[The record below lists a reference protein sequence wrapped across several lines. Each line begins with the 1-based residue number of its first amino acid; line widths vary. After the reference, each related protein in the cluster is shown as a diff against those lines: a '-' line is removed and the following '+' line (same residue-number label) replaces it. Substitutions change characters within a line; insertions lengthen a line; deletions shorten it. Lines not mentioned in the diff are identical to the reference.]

1 MKKDGSLFI
10 HSDHMQMSI
19 EPDTNRLT
27 TGECLEI
34 QDCVRLAL
42 LIGEG
47 GLTGRIV
54 RQLAVRVGGFK
65 ALLSLSMKAFLE
77 LIGGPPER
85 IEKLTRLLRGD
96 QLAARLHQSL
106 SICERDAIR
115 SIVCTDPAYPERLK
129 QIGNYPT
136 VLFWRGQSLPSVV
149 SSPFLATIVGTRNPT
164 GYGRI
169 MTERIAGDLARAGL
183 VIVSGMALGIDTLAH
198 KAALEAGQ
206 PTIGVLA
213 CGVDLTYPPQ
223 NAGLMARI
231 CETGV
236 IMSEHV
242 PGTPPIKTFFPA
254 RNRILSGLSDAVIV
268 TEASMK
274 SGSMITASFAADQGR
289 DVFAVPGN
297 VLSTESEGCN
307 QLIREG
313 AFLLTR
319 AEDVLWR
326 IPTAQRMD
334 SLSAA
339 IRGDDPVDIESEICQ
354 TLAGGALTIDDLAIM
369 LDREIAEMLCLLSDL
384 EIRGRVKRERGRFVL
399 TV

>member
-1 MKKDGSLFI
+1 MKKSGI
-10 HSDHMQMSI
+10 MSGQ
-19 EPDTNRLT
+19 PDLAPASHETDTGKLAV
-27 TGECLEI
+27 GECLERP
-34 QDCVRLAL
+34 DCIHLAL

-47 GLTGRIV
+47 GLTGRMV
-54 RQLAVRVGGFK
+54 RQLAARVGGFK
-65 ALLSLSMKAFLE
+65 ALLRLSMKTLLE
-77 LIGGPPER
+77 LVGGPPER
-85 IEKLTRLLRGD
+85 VEKLTRLLRGD
-96 QLAARLHQSL
+96 QLSTKMHQSMM
-106 SICERDAIR
+106 ICERDAIQ

-136 VLFWRGQSLPSVV
+136 VLFWRGQSLPSIVA
-149 SSPFLATIVGTRNPT
+149 SPFLATIVGTRKPT

-169 MTERIAGDLARAGL
+169 MTERIAGELARAGL
-183 VIVSGMALGIDTLAH
+183 VIVSGLALGIDALAH
-198 KAALEAGQ
+198 KAALDAGQ

-223 NAGLMARI
+223 NAGLMAQIR
-231 CETGV
+231 ETGIV
-236 IMSEHV
+236 MSEHV
-242 PGTPPIKTFFPA
+242 PGTPPIKSYFPA

-268 TEASMK
+268 TEASLK

-289 DVFAVPGN
+289 DVFAMPGN
-297 VLSTESEGCN
+297 VLSLESEGCN

-339 IRGDDPVDIESEICQ
+339 IRGEDPVDIESEICQ
-354 TLAGGALTIDDLAIM
+354 TLAGGALTIDDLAVM

-384 EIRGRVKRERGRFVL
+384 EIRGRVKRERGRFAL

>member
-1 MKKDGSLFI
+1 MKKLRSLSGSPDSMQVSFESE
-10 HSDHMQMSI
+10 SDK
-19 EPDTNRLT
+19 LA
-27 TGECLEI
+27 TGEQLDRL
-34 QDCVRLAL
+34 DCIRLAL

-54 RQLAVRVGGFK
+54 RQMAARAGGFK
-65 ALLSLSMKAFLE
+65 PLLNLSMKTFLE
-77 LIGGPPER
+77 LVGGPPDR
-85 IEKLTRLLRGD
+85 VEKLTRLLRGD
-96 QLAARLHQSL
+96 QLSARLQQSE
-106 SICERDAIR
+106 SICERNAIQT
-115 SIVCTDPAYPERLK
+115 IVCTDPAYPERLK

-136 VLFWRGQSLPSVV
+136 VLFWRGQPLTTIVE
-149 SSPFLATIVGTRNPT
+149 SSFLATIVGTRKPT

-183 VIVSGMALGIDTLAH
+183 LIVSGLALGIDSLAH
-198 KAALEAGQ
+198 KAALDAGR

-213 CGVDLTYPPQ
+213 CGVDITYPPQ
-223 NAGLMARI
+223 NAALMARI
-231 CETGV
+231 IETGIV
-236 IMSEHV
+236 MSEHA
-242 PGTPPIKTFFPA
+242 PGTPPIKSFFPA

-289 DVFAVPGN
+289 DVFAMPGN
-297 VLSTESEGCN
+297 VLSLESEGCN

-354 TLAGGALTIDDLAIM
+354 TLAGGALTIDDLAVM

-384 EIRGRVKRERGRFVL
+384 EIRGRVQRERGRFAL